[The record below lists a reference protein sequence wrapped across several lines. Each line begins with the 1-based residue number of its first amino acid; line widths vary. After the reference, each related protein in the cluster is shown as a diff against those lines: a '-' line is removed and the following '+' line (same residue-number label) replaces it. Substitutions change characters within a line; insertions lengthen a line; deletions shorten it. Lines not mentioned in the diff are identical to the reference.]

1 MRLQPCFLAS
11 VLLASSASS
20 VLSAAQPLERAQ
32 ALPRAKVLDVSFTLT
47 NNTGTFY
54 PSIKSCEG
62 ASLLKNQH
70 ETLAALVLDQVGAD
84 ILSDALQ
91 GLEPMMRNTLRE
103 VYAGSPLTKPA
114 LLAILYNE
122 STGRYRV
129 TGCYA
134 AKERLNAERMVYKMR
149 LPNGQTMYPSLGFC
163 ASHSKSHSESDAELD
178 PVRAVALSDAGM
190 TLFAAAARD
199 RINTEKS
206 ETVQNLWLTKQH
218 KSHTRLSTLLMLTA
232 PETEMVTQ
240 FDFEAG
246 CGGNTGNGHQPP
258 FREYV
263 KNIQHFDFEA
273 ICSGNGQNGHDK
285 EERRR

>member
-11 VLLASSASS
+11 VLLASS
-20 VLSAAQPLERAQ
+20 VLSAAQSKERAQ

-62 ASLLKNQH
+62 ARLLKNQY

-91 GLEPMMRNTLRE
+91 GLEPTMRNTLRE
-103 VYAGSPLTKPA
+103 MYAGHKNQNGELNKPA

-163 ASHSKSHSESDAELD
+163 ASHSNSGAELD

-232 PETEMVTQ
+232 PKTEMVTQ
-240 FDFEAG
+240 FDFEIA
-246 CGGNTGNGHQPP
+246 CGGSEHG
-258 FREYV
+258 
-263 KNIQHFDFEA
+263 
-273 ICSGNGQNGHDK
+273 GHDDK
-285 EERRR
+285 RRFNLRI